1 MRYVFIVNPVAGKGK
16 GPEIVLPQIEKYF
29 KNREDCTVYV
39 TEKKS
44 DTKAFALKEAQK
56 GDAVRIF
63 ACGGEGTCFDVLNGV
78 YGYDNVEIG
87 VVPCGSANDFLK
99 FYGDKELFFDIKE
112 LIEGTAVDI
121 DIIKADEFY
130 CINGCSVGMDA
141 EVANDMSLFKRWP
154 LVSGSM
160 SYKLAIVKNFVKK
173 IGAKLKITVNGKLK
187 GIKNCLFVV
196 CANGPV
202 YGGGYKSAPYAV
214 PHDNKLDF
222 TIVETISKL
231 KIPKFLKL
239 YENGQHD
246 GLPYCELGTCESI
259 EIEAEHPISI
269 NLDGEIIHR
278 TKIKFEIIKNA
289 AKFVLPNKIANKIV
303 AKV

>member
-16 GPEIVLPQIEKYF
+16 APEIVLPQLEKYF
-29 KNREDCTVYV
+29 EGRDDCTVYV
-39 TEKKS
+39 TKS
-44 DTKAFALKEAQK
+44 QGDTKKLAVKEAQK
-56 GDAVRIF
+56 GDKVRIY

-78 YGYDNVEIG
+78 FGYDNVEIG
-87 VVPCGSANDFLK
+87 VIPCGSANDFLK
-99 FYGDKELFFDIKE
+99 YYGEKELFFDIKE
-112 LIEGTAVDI
+112 MVEGTAVDI

-141 EVANDMSLFKRWP
+141 VVADDMRIFKGWP

-160 SYKLAIVKNFVKK
+160 AYKLAIVKNFVSK
-173 IGAKLKITVNGKLK
+173 IGANLKITINGKLK
-187 GIKNCLFVV
+187 CIKNCLFVV

-214 PHDNKLDF
+214 PDDHKLDF

-231 KIPKFLKL
+231 KVPGFLKL
-239 YENGQHD
+239 YEKGKHD
-246 GLPYCELGTCESI
+246 GLPYCELGNCESL
-259 EIEAEHPISI
+259 EIEADKPIPI

-278 TKIKFEIIKNA
+278 ARIKFEVMKNA
-289 AKFVLPNKIANKIV
+289 AKFVLPKKIANKILV
-303 AKV
+303 KA